1 MIDVVLVSI
10 EYVRNTPGSG
20 LDQTVNV
27 KARAVDT
34 GELLFSSAGGDLGNT
49 FVDILTVATDN
60 AGWNVV

>member
-1 MIDVVLVSI
+1 MIDVVLISI
-10 EYVRNTPGSG
+10 EYVKSDPDVG

-34 GELLFSSAGGDLGNT
+34 GDILFASAAGGSDDT
-49 FVDILTVATDN
+49 FIDILTVATDN